1 MAQNKLCTLCGG
13 QSMTNIDDNQ
23 RHGMAVGDDVDSGD
37 VQAIVAQ
44 DLAAIVGYGQ
54 LKIRIYLEAA
64 DRSIG
69 DDKTAI
75 SFGIS
80 ATEAAKALRN
90 ADTLLFDATTHYPD
104 GLKSLI
110 RRIVEHPAE
119 NCIGLSDL
127 YTRFM
132 LSLEDAEI
140 LALLVGLAINPA
152 LLELCG
158 FAVSDH
164 AMISPD
170 VSVIC
175 RILAN
180 NDQNAYDRY
189 RSRFEYNAPLRQNCL
204 ISVEKRINPH
214 DGFERN
220 LSKRRVI
227 VADRV
232 IEFLKNPMAQD
243 VPVDEALSSYAY
255 RSCNRVEMGSLHLP
269 QYCQSSILQII
280 RTRTF
285 PALLTGPVGAGKE
298 RTANAVATLLGN
310 NLLSAD
316 LPSLLTLDADD
327 LQTHLADLFR
337 EARLGNDFVYFRCE
351 RLPEFITGS
360 QQIVLESF
368 FSRERFL
375 VGVEEVKLW
384 LIQLT
389 TGWPQIAIPLPDHEH
404 RTEIWT
410 QAYIDEKRRPN
421 EEAIETIARRYEMS
435 EPQIRQAAA
444 EARRISVAARR
455 KRIDL
460 NDLEKA
466 CRTYCAHKLSDL
478 ADLVPPST
486 FKPEQLILP
495 DAERVKFDEVL
506 LYANAQ
512 DTIYTDWG
520 FGARFPYGR
529 GLSVLFYGPP
539 GTGKTMAASIIANYL
554 GLDLFRVDLS
564 RIMNRY
570 VGETEK
576 NLARVFDEAE
586 RGHVMLL
593 FDEAD
598 SLFAKRTSVKST
610 NDRYANL
617 EVAYLLQRMENFEG
631 VTVLT
636 TNIEANLDD
645 AFKRRIRY
653 RIYFPMP
660 DAKTRGKLF
669 ESLLP
674 KAAPVRPNIPFD
686 LLGEHFEISGGH
698 IKQAVLKAAFYA
710 KRDNTDIGLA
720 QLTEATISECRELG
734 MLMNDNL
741 PRPLTNAL
749 RVERGEKPLTEEEY
763 RHQYQ
768 PLISQDLPHMDLPEG
783 VPING
788 EHARHFDLR

>member
-1 MAQNKLCTLCGG
+1 M
-13 QSMTNIDDNQ
+13 
-23 RHGMAVGDDVDSGD
+23 
-37 VQAIVAQ
+37 
-44 DLAAIVGYGQ
+44 
-54 LKIRIYLEAA
+54 
-64 DRSIG
+64 
-69 DDKTAI
+69 
-75 SFGIS
+75 
-80 ATEAAKALRN
+80 
-90 ADTLLFDATTHYPD
+90 
-104 GLKSLI
+104 
-110 RRIVEHPAE
+110 
-119 NCIGLSDL
+119 
-127 YTRFM
+127 
-132 LSLEDAEI
+132 
-140 LALLVGLAINPA
+140 
-152 LLELCG
+152 
-158 FAVSDH
+158 
-164 AMISPD
+164 
-170 VSVIC
+170 
-175 RILAN
+175 
-180 NDQNAYDRY
+180 
-189 RSRFEYNAPLRQNCL
+189 
-204 ISVEKRINPH
+204 
-214 DGFERN
+214 
-220 LSKRRVI
+220 
-227 VADRV
+227 
-232 IEFLKNPMAQD
+232 
-243 VPVDEALSSYAY
+243 
-255 RSCNRVEMGSLHLP
+255 
-269 QYCQSSILQII
+269 
-280 RTRTF
+280 
-285 PALLTGPVGAGKE
+285 
-298 RTANAVATLLGN
+298 
-310 NLLSAD
+310 
-316 LPSLLTLDADD
+316 
-327 LQTHLADLFR
+327 
-337 EARLGNDFVYFRCE
+337 
-351 RLPEFITGS
+351 
-360 QQIVLESF
+360 
-368 FSRERFL
+368 
-375 VGVEEVKLW
+375 
-384 LIQLT
+384 
-389 TGWPQIAIPLPDHEH
+389 
-404 RTEIWT
+404 
-410 QAYIDEKRRPN
+410 
-421 EEAIETIARRYEMS
+421 
-435 EPQIRQAAA
+435 
-444 EARRISVAARR
+444 
-455 KRIDL
+455 
-460 NDLEKA
+460 
-466 CRTYCAHKLSDL
+466 SDL

-788 EHARHFDLR
+788 EHARYFDLR

>member
-1 MAQNKLCTLCGG
+1 MDKTQNAMNAPAPGDETQNAQNIAK
-13 QSMTNIDDNQ
+13 
-23 RHGMAVGDDVDSGD
+23 
-37 VQAIVAQ
+37 Q
-44 DLAAIVGYGQ
+44 DLNCIIGYGL
-54 LKIRIYLEAA
+54 LKIRIYLETA
-64 DRSIG
+64 DRIIDNDAATITYG
-69 DDKTAI
+69 M
-75 SFGIS
+75 S
-80 ATEAAKALRN
+80 ATSALHELRKIDGN
-90 ADTLLFDATTHYPD
+90 VFDPPLNYPD
-104 GLKSLI
+104 GVKSII
-110 RRIVEHPAE
+110 RRIVENPDE
-119 NCIGLSDL
+119 NCIGISDL

-132 LSLEDAEI
+132 LSLEDVEL
-140 LALLVGLAINPA
+140 LAFLVGVAVNPA
-152 LLELCG
+152 MRDL
-158 FAVSDH
+158 FMYAVSDQNVTT
-164 AMISPD
+164 PD
-170 VSVIC
+170 ICSVC

-180 NDQNAYDRY
+180 GNQSAFDTYLSRLSYD
-189 RSRFEYNAPLRQNCL
+189 APLRKNCL

-220 LSKRRVI
+220 LLKRRII

-232 IEFLKNPMAQD
+232 VEFLRNPGAQD
-243 VPVDEALSSYAY
+243 VPVDEALSSYAC
-255 RSCNRVEMGSLHLP
+255 RSCDRVDLSGLYLP
-269 QYCQSSILQII
+269 QHCQTSLLQII
-280 RTRTF
+280 RSRTF

-298 RTANAVATLLGN
+298 RAANAVATLLGN

-327 LQTHLADLFR
+327 LQMHLADLFR

-351 RLPEFITGS
+351 RLPEFISGS

-368 FSRERFL
+368 FRRERFL
-375 VGVEEVKLW
+375 LGAEEVKLW

-389 TGWPQIAIPLPDHEH
+389 TGWPQIALPLPEQSY
-404 RTEIWT
+404 RIKIWT
-410 QAYIDEKRRPN
+410 QAFADEKRRPDD
-421 EEAIETIARRYEMS
+421 EAIDAIARRYEMS

-444 EARRISVAARR
+444 EARRISIAARR

-460 NDLEKA
+460 NDLDKA
-466 CRTYCAHKLSDL
+466 CRTYFAHKLSDL
-478 ADLVPPST
+478 ADLVPPSA

-669 ESLLP
+669 RSLLP
-674 KAAPVRPNIPFD
+674 KSAPVRPDIPFD
-686 LLGEHFEISGGH
+686 LLGEQFEISGGH

-749 RVERGEKPLTEEEY
+749 RAERGEPPLSEEEY
-763 RHQYQ
+763 RRQYK
-768 PLISQDLPHMDLPEG
+768 PLVSQDLPHMDLPEG
-783 VPING
+783 VPVN
-788 EHARHFDLR
+788 AANVRNFDMN